1 MSTQD
6 IEKITLKLRLWTFIA
21 IIGGTITFTGV
32 WWSHLNTENV
42 RYTNH
47 EDRIRE
53 LEHNKIP
60 SDNVRAIEIA
70 HIKVKQP

>member
-6 IEKITLKLRLWTFIA
+6 LEKITFKLRLWTFIA
-21 IIGGTITFTGV
+21 IIGGTITMSGV
-32 WWSHLNTENV
+32 WWAHLNTENV

-47 EDRIRE
+47 EDRISE

-60 SDNVRAIEIA
+60 SYNARANEIT
-70 HIKVKQP
+70 HINVKQP